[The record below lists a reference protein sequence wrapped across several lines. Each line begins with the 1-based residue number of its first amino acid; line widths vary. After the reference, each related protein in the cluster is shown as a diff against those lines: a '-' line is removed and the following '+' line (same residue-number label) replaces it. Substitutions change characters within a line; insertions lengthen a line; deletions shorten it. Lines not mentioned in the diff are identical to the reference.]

1 MLIFLRLHLLTTKTP
16 ADKIKEEHM
25 PSIQLQGKIILKG
38 TIEAKTGLHIGG
50 NSGELDIGGIDNPI
64 IRNAFNRQPYIP
76 GSSLRG
82 KIRGLLD
89 RHYEKDLNKPVGRD
103 VRVHECKTPAEYNIC
118 PVCQVFG
125 VAPIQQLRGKTMPT
139 RLIVRDAFLTPE
151 SLASLDK
158 ADTDTDFTE
167 IKTEVAIDRITSA
180 ATPRQQE
187 RVPAGAIFGPVQIVH
202 SLYTLHGSDHDNQL
216 QDELAYFDTV
226 LKGMELLEDDYLG
239 GSGSRGS
246 GQIEFQN
253 LTMTF
258 KSRECYEKPDVTPI
272 TIAEDTDIKD
282 LRQSDYI
289 QKVLATIHTE

>member
-1 MLIFLRLHLLTTKTP
+1 
-16 ADKIKEEHM
+16 M
-25 PSIQLQGKIILKG
+25 PSIQLQGKIFLQG
-38 TIEAKTGLHIGG
+38 TIKARTGLHIGG

-82 KIRGLLD
+82 KMRGMLD
-89 RHYEKDLNKPVGRD
+89 RHLNKPLDKPVGG
-103 VRVHECKTPAEYNIC
+103 VRIHECRKPADYDKC
-118 PVCQVFG
+118 PICQVFG
-125 VAPIQQLRGKTMPT
+125 VAPQGALRGKTMPT
-139 RLIVRDAFLTPE
+139 RVIVRDTFLTQE
-151 SLASLDK
+151 SLDALDR

-246 GQIEFQN
+246 GQIEFRN

-272 TIAEDTDIKD
+272 TIAENADIKD

-289 QKVLATIHTE
+289 EKVLTAIPAE

>member
-1 MLIFLRLHLLTTKTP
+1 
-16 ADKIKEEHM
+16 M
-25 PSIQLQGKIILKG
+25 PSIKLQGKIILKG

-64 IRNAFNRQPYIP
+64 IRNVFNRQPYIP

-89 RHYEKDLNKPVGRD
+89 RHFNKDLNKSVGRD
-103 VRVHECKTPAEYNIC
+103 VRVHECKTVAEYNIC

-139 RLIVRDAFLTPE
+139 RVIVRDTFLTDE
-151 SLASLDK
+151 SLAILDR

-187 RVPAGAIFGPVQIVH
+187 RVPAGAKFGPVQIIH
-202 SLYTLHGSDHDNQL
+202 SLYTQHGTDN
-216 QDELAYFDTV
+216 DNSIENELAYFDTV
-226 LKGMELLEDDYLG
+226 LKGMELLQDDYLG

-246 GQIEFQN
+246 GQIAFEN

-258 KSRECYEKPDVTPI
+258 KSRECYEDPNVTLTPI
-272 TIAEDTDIKD
+272 GDENTDIAT
-282 LRQSDYI
+282 LRKLDY
-289 QKVLATIHTE
+289 KTTILNAITGE

>member
-1 MLIFLRLHLLTTKTP
+1 M
-16 ADKIKEEHM
+16 A
-25 PSIQLQGKIILKG
+25 SIQLQGKIFLKG
-38 TIEAKTGLHIGG
+38 MIETLTGLHIGG

-82 KIRGLLD
+82 KIRSLLD
-89 RHYEKDLNKPVGRD
+89 RHFENSLEKRVGRD
-103 VRVHECKTPAEYNIC
+103 VRVHECETPVNYNGC

-125 VAPIQQLRGKTMPT
+125 VAPIRQLRGKTMPT
-139 RLIVRDAFLTPE
+139 RLIVRDTFLTPE
-151 SLASLDK
+151 SLASLDR

-187 RVPAGAIFGPVQIVH
+187 RVPAGAIFGPVQIIH

-246 GQIEFQN
+246 GQIAFEN
-253 LTMTF
+253 LKMTF
-258 KSRECYEKPDVTPI
+258 KSRECYEKPDVMPI
-272 TIAEDTDIKD
+272 TIAENTDIKG

-289 QKVLATIHTE
+289 EKVLAAIGAE

>member
-1 MLIFLRLHLLTTKTP
+1 
-16 ADKIKEEHM
+16 M
-25 PSIQLQGKIILKG
+25 PSIRLQGKIILKG

-50 NSGELDIGGIDNPI
+50 NTGELDIGGIDNPV

-82 KIRGLLD
+82 KMRGLLE
-89 RHYEKDLNKPVGRD
+89 RHFGKDLNESMGGG
-103 VRVHECKTPAEYNIC
+103 VRVYECKTPEEYYKC
-118 PVCQVFG
+118 PISQVFG
-125 VAPIQQLRGKTMPT
+125 IAPKQQLRGKIMPT
-139 RLIVRDAFLTPE
+139 RVIVRDTYLNDD
-151 SLASLDK
+151 SLAVLDR

-187 RVPAGAIFGPVQIVH
+187 RVPAGAKFGPFQIVH
-202 SLYTLHGSDHDNQL
+202 SLYTQHGTDHDNEL
-216 QDELAYFDTV
+216 QNEIELFDTV

-246 GQIEFQN
+246 GQIEFEN

-258 KSRECYEKPDVTPI
+258 KSRECYETGEAPI
-272 TIAEDTDIKD
+272 TINLPENADIKAV
-282 LRQSDYI
+282 RQSDYLDQI
-289 QKVLATIHTE
+289 RTSISAE